1 MYCALLII
9 WNLDV
14 PGSFLSGFWIVD
26 HIWDQFRIIVHQ
38 IPSGLF
44 ARLYFNVSFFGK
56 PLIRRPFKDGWIG
69 GWVEPTCVS
78 LPWTFRHSIQR
89 CLNLLWVSVWALHK
103 ALSEVGFDCGV
114 STNMSFQ
121 GWDLERSYIV
131 MVEVYS
137 GCLPS
142 EFSDETWCVHHP
154 G

>member
-1 MYCALLII
+1 MYCAALII

-14 PGSFLSGFWIVD
+14 PGSFLSKK
-26 HIWDQFRIIVHQ
+26 WDQFRIIEHQ

-44 ARLYFNVSFFGK
+44 AGLYSNVGFFWK
-56 PLIRRPFKDGWIG
+56 TLDQKAIHR
-69 GWVEPTCVS
+69 WVEPTCVS
-78 LPWTFRHSIQR
+78 LAGTFRHIIQR
-89 CLNLLWVSVWALHK
+89 CLNLLWVFVWALHK
-103 ALSEVGFDCGV
+103 ALSKVGLICWV

-121 GWDLERSYIV
+121 GWDLERSHITI
-131 MVEVYS
+131 EVYS